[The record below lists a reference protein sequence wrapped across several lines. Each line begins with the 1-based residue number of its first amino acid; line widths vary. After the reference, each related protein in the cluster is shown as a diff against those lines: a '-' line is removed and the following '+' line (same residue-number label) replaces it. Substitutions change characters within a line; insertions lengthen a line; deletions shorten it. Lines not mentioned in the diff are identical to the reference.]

1 MKLKYV
7 VVYEKTPNNYCAY
20 LPDLPGCISTGKTWE
35 DIQAMI
41 REAVA
46 FHIEAMIEQGEPLP
60 EKPMSVEEAMAHHCQ
75 PLTDREKE
83 TLAEYGESGPTIST
97 TFQVVEVEV
106 AVPDAARAG

>member
-1 MKLKYV
+1 
-7 VVYEKTPNNYCAY
+7 
-20 LPDLPGCISTGKTWE
+20 
-35 DIQAMI
+35 MI

-46 FHIEAMIEQGEPLP
+46 FHIEAMMEQGEPLL

-75 PLTDREKE
+75 PLTEREKE

-97 TFQVVEVEV
+97 TFQVVEIEV